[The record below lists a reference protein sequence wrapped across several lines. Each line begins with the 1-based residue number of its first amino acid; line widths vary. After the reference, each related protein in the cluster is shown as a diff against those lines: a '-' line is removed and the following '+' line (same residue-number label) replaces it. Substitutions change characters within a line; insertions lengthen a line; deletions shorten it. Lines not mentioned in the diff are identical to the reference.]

1 MKRLLLVST
10 MLVFAIVLSACSEGA
25 IEKEPAKEVSIME
38 RAEASETK
46 SAGKNTDLTSMEQNG
61 EALQNGKYTNAD
73 LGFSMGIPAHW
84 MDHLKIESGYWAEE
98 ADHSVD
104 FYYAEGNMKEYLFSI
119 VVYEREIAESEW
131 ENEVWG
137 YIGTAAGKTF
147 AYVISGEPSETILD
161 ENNKEHFHAVQT
173 IINEELMDALTSF
186 EFIKP

>member
-10 MLVFAIVLSACSEGA
+10 MLVFAIMLSACSEDA
-25 IEKEPAKEVSIME
+25 IEKDPAKEVSIME
-38 RAEASETK
+38 RAEASEIM
-46 SAGKNTDLTSMEQNG
+46 SAGKNIDTASMGQNG
-61 EALQNGKYTNAD
+61 EVLQNGKYTNAE

-84 MDHLKIESGYWAEE
+84 MDHLSIESGYWTEE

-104 FYYAEGNMKEYLFSI
+104 FYYAEGNVKEYLFSI

-161 ENNKEHFHAVQT
+161 ETNKEHFDAVQT
-173 IINEELMDALTSF
+173 IINEELMDALTTF
-186 EFIKP
+186 EYIKQ